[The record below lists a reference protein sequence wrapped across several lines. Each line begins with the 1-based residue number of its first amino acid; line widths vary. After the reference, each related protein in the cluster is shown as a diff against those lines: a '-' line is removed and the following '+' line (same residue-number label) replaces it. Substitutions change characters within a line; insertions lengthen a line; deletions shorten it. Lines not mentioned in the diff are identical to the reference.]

1 MSVNLQKG
9 QKIDLTKNNT
19 SLKRIIVGLG
29 WDASNKSS
37 ANIDCDASAFLCRN
51 GKLVKENDIVCYYH
65 LEHKSK
71 AVIHMGDNL
80 TGDGDGDDEQI
91 LIDLSKMPEIYDKI
105 VFVANIYECLS
116 RKQHFGMIENAFIR
130 IVDVDTHTELC
141 RYNLSENYDTMT
153 AMIFGEVYRKDG
165 EWKFNAI
172 GQATKDS
179 SIKSL
184 SKNFQL

>member
-9 QKIDLTKNNT
+9 QKIDLTKNNP
-19 SLKRIIVGLG
+19 SLKRIMVGLG
-29 WDASNKSS
+29 WDASNNS

-51 GKLVKENDIVCYYH
+51 GKLVKENDIICYYH

-80 TGDGDGDDEQI
+80 TGDGNGDDEQI
-91 LIDLSKMPEIYDKI
+91 LIDLSKVPEVYDKI

-165 EWKFNAI
+165 EWKFNAV
-172 GQATKDS
+172 GQATKDPN
-179 SIKSL
+179 IKSL
-184 SKNFQL
+184 SKKFQL

>member
-71 AVIHMGDNL
+71 AV
-80 TGDGDGDDEQI
+80 
-91 LIDLSKMPEIYDKI
+91 
-105 VFVANIYECLS
+105 
-116 RKQHFGMIENAFIR
+116 
-130 IVDVDTHTELC
+130 
-141 RYNLSENYDTMT
+141 
-153 AMIFGEVYRKDG
+153 
-165 EWKFNAI
+165 
-172 GQATKDS
+172 
-179 SIKSL
+179 
-184 SKNFQL
+184 

>member
-1 MSVNLQKG
+1 MSINLQKG
-9 QKIDLTKNNT
+9 QKINLTKNNT

-29 WDASNKSS
+29 WDTSNKPS
-37 ANIDCDASAFLCRN
+37 ANIDCDMSAFLCRN
-51 GKLVKENDIVCYYH
+51 GKLVKENDIICYYH

-71 AVIHMGDNL
+71 AVVHQGDNL
-80 TGDGDGDDEQI
+80 TGAGDGDDEQI
-91 LIDLSKMPEIYDKI
+91 LIDLSKVPGVYDKI

-130 IVDVDTHTELC
+130 IVDIDTHTKLC

-172 GQATKDS
+172 GQATKDPN
-179 SIKSL
+179 IKTL
-184 SKNFQL
+184 SKRFQF